1 MVLKRGSRQSQVRP
15 NTAVRKVVL
24 RRLEGL
30 RVKADSMPKNTLGNC
45 GRARQAVNTLM
56 KTNNPNSARV
66 ARVAKFCQGQSHV
79 CLQDL
84 VSRVFKPGI
93 SPSPSAVTFWKK
105 A

>member
-24 RRLEGL
+24 SMLEGL
-30 RVKADSMPKNTLGNC
+30 RVKADSTPKNVLGNC
-45 GRARQAVNTLM
+45 GSTRQATKTLR
-56 KTNNPNSARV
+56 KTKKPNSARV
-66 ARVAKFCQGQSHV
+66 ARVAKFCHGQSHV
-79 CLQDL
+79 CRQARAR
-84 VSRVFKPGI
+84 RVLAAGV